1 MVIPYICMSTFLFI
15 TIAFLFCTLWSVLL
29 FSLPPLYYLYVLSK
43 KHCTT
48 DIMHLMPWKRSVQW
62 LGTAFLLTELIILS
76 HMVLYIS
83 LYSCLWY
90 IFEQHIVWCIFMYI
104 LATPPFISMFFGVT
118 CIMGLLSG
126 QVISIPLYLFK
137 FLLKPYLQY
146 LCSPYIQ
153 IETDIR
159 INFSSHW
166 TNICDFT
173 VYWVAILTSVIAMSR
188 LALFFISSSIS
199 FCILL
204 RSFFCFLNFSRKCFF
219 SSSSFSFF
227 FTVFFISCNS
237 LFILS
242 ILSCCFAH
250 ISSNWLLFPSI
261 SDIWIEWKKTYLVQK
276 LSLALLSI
284 IFPYCLWYN
293 TNFWYF
299 WLLIFE
305 HTISSLLLVAIINC
319 FIYSL
324 LNKWNLHDTF

>member
-1 MVIPYICMSTFLFI
+1 MEKICAM
-15 TIAFLFCTLWSVLL
+15 AGHC
-29 FSLPPLYYLYVLSK
+29 FSSYRTNNFVSY
-43 KHCTT
+43 
-48 DIMHLMPWKRSVQW
+48 
-62 LGTAFLLTELIILS
+62 GTVYFS
-76 HMVLYIS
+76 
-83 LYSCLWY
+83 
-90 IFEQHIVWCIFMYI
+90 IFMPVVNFWAAYC
-104 LATPPFISMFFGVT
+104 SMYFYVYSGHSWIHFYVFWVS

-173 VYWVAILTSVIAMSR
+173 VYWVAILTSVIAMSS
-188 LALFFISSSIS
+188 LALFFLSSSIS

-204 RSFFCFLNFSRKCFF
+204 HSFFCFLNFSRNCFF

-242 ILSCCFAH
+242 ILSCRFAH

-261 SDIWIEWKKTYLVQK
+261 SDIWIEWQKTYLVQK
-276 LSLALLSI
+276 LLLALLSI

-299 WLLIFE
+299 WLLIFQ
-305 HTISSLLLVAIINC
+305 HTISSLLFIAIINS
-319 FIYSL
+319 FLYSL
-324 LNKWNLHDTF
+324 LNRWNLHYTF